1 MRPFWR
7 LCRGGRY
14 ALRPMDA
21 HLPRITG
28 EGGIKGPDPKNMK
41 PYGDMWD
48 DGTLQVSFCLPM
60 EAGPEAREAATQYLQ
75 KHGFKKIGIAEMA
88 RAAEGFSFFVAY
100 VQSPVT
106 VDVTRIKVP
115 KVDTPKLDFDS
126 VNTLLREKLG
136 RKMVVVGACTGADAH
151 TVGIDAIMNMKG
163 YAGDYGLERYPEIEA
178 VNLGA
183 QVVNA
188 DLVKKAIELKADA
201 ILVSQII
208 TQHDIHVEN
217 LRDLMEE
224 VEKAGLKDKVL
235 LVAGGPRVT
244 HRLAVELGFDA
255 GFGRGAVPSEV
266 ASYLAQEL
274 IKREASDKKGKK

>member
-1 MRPFWR
+1 V
-7 LCRGGRY
+7 
-14 ALRPMDA
+14 DA
-21 HLPRITG
+21 HLPKTG
-28 EGGIKGPDPKNMK
+28 GEAAGVKGPDPKALK

-48 DGTLQVSFCLPM
+48 DGLLQISFCLPM

-75 KHGFKKIGIAEMA
+75 KHGFKKIGIHEMA
-88 RAAEGFSFFVAY
+88 RAADGFSFFVAY

-106 VDVTRIKVP
+106 IDVTKIRVP

-126 VNTLLREKLG
+126 VNALLKEKLG
-136 RKMVVVGACTGADAH
+136 RKLVVVGACTGADAH

-178 VNLGA
+178 VNMGA
-183 QVVNA
+183 QVVNS
-188 DLVKKAIELKADA
+188 DLVKKAVEIHADA

-217 LRDLMEE
+217 LRDLMHEI
-224 VEKAGLKDKVL
+224 EKAGLKDKVIV
-235 LVAGGPRVT
+235 VAGGPRVT

-266 ASYLAQEL
+266 ASYLAQER
-274 IKREASDKKGKK
+274 IKRDERERVEKASPKSAQKDKKKR

>member
-1 MRPFWR
+1 ME
-7 LCRGGRY
+7 
-14 ALRPMDA
+14 A
-21 HLPRITG
+21 HLPKITG
-28 EGGIKGPDPKNMK
+28 EGGVRGPDPKNMK

-48 DGTLQVSFCLPM
+48 DGRLQLSFCLPM

-75 KHGFKKIGIAEMA
+75 KHGFKKIVIADMGK
-88 RAAEGFSFFVAY
+88 AAQGFSFFVAY
-100 VQSPVT
+100 VSST
-106 VDVTRIKVP
+106 VSIDVTKMRVP
-115 KVDTPKLDFDS
+115 KVDTPKLSFDE
-126 VNTLLREKLG
+126 VNELLRTRLG
-136 RKMVVVGACTGADAH
+136 RKLVVVGACTGADAH

-183 QVVNA
+183 QVENK
-188 DLVKKAIELKADA
+188 DLVRKAIELKADA

-217 LRDLMEE
+217 MKELMRELE
-224 VEKAGLKDKVL
+224 AAGMKDKL
-235 LVAGGPRVT
+235 IAVAGGPRVT

-255 GFGRGAVPSEV
+255 GFGARTTPSEV

-274 IKREASDKKGKK
+274 LKRKKE

>member
-1 MRPFWR
+1 
-7 LCRGGRY
+7 
-14 ALRPMDA
+14 MDA
-21 HLPRITG
+21 HLPKISG
-28 EGGIKGPDPKNMK
+28 EGGVRGPDPKAMK
-41 PYGDMWD
+41 AYGDQWD
-48 DGTLQVSFCLPM
+48 DGLLQISFCLPM
-60 EAGPEAREAATQYLQ
+60 EAGPEAREAAVQYLQ
-75 KHGFKKIGIAEMA
+75 KHGFKKIGIHEMA
-88 RAAEGFSFFVAY
+88 HAAEGFSFFVAY

-106 VDVTRIKVP
+106 IDVTRIKVP
-115 KVDTPKLDFDS
+115 KVDTPRLDFDG
-126 VNTLLREKLG
+126 VNSLLKEKLG

-217 LRDLMEE
+217 MRDLMEE
-224 VEKAGLKDKVL
+224 IEKAGLKDKVIV
-235 LVAGGPRVT
+235 VAGGPRVT

-274 IKREASDKKGKK
+274 LKRKART

>member
-1 MRPFWR
+1 
-7 LCRGGRY
+7 
-14 ALRPMDA
+14 MDA
-21 HLPRITG
+21 HLPKISG
-28 EGGIKGPDPKNMK
+28 EGGVRGPDPKAMK

-48 DGTLQVSFCLPM
+48 DGLLQISFTLPM

-75 KHGFKKIGIAEMA
+75 KHGFKKIGIHEMG

-106 VDVTRIKVP
+106 IDVTRIKVP

-126 VNTLLREKLG
+126 VNELIKTKLG

-178 VNLGA
+178 INLGA
-183 QVVNA
+183 QVANA

-217 LRDLMEE
+217 LRELMEE
-224 VEKAGLKDKVL
+224 IDKAGLKDRMVL
-235 LVAGGPRVT
+235 VIGGPRVT
-244 HRLAVELGFDA
+244 HRLAVELGYDA

-274 IKREASDKKGKK
+274 IKRREKKGK

>member
-1 MRPFWR
+1 
-7 LCRGGRY
+7 
-14 ALRPMDA
+14 MDA
-21 HLPRITG
+21 HLPKITG
-28 EGGIKGPDPKNMK
+28 EGGIKGPDPKALK

-48 DGTLQVSFCLPM
+48 DGLLQISFCLPM

-106 VDVTRIKVP
+106 IDVTRIKVP
-115 KVDTPKLDFDS
+115 KVETPRLDFDG
-126 VNTLLREKLG
+126 VNALLKEKLG

-163 YAGDYGLERYPEIEA
+163 YAGDYGLERYPEIDA
-178 VNLGA
+178 YNLGA
-183 QVVNA
+183 QVENKQ
-188 DLVKKAIELKADA
+188 LVKKAVELHADA

-217 LRDLMEE
+217 LKDLMHEL
-224 VEKAGLKDKVL
+224 EKAGLKEKVIV
-235 LVAGGPRVT
+235 VAGGPRVT

-274 IKREASDKKGKK
+274 IHRHEAAKKDKDKKK

>member
-1 MRPFWR
+1 MQ
-7 LCRGGRY
+7 
-14 ALRPMDA
+14 A
-21 HLPRITG
+21 HLPKTG
-28 EGGIKGPDPKNMK
+28 GPEGSVRGPDPKNLM

-48 DGTLQVSFCLPM
+48 DGRLQISFTLPM

-75 KHGFKKIGIAEMA
+75 KHGFKKVTIAEMA

-100 VQSPVT
+100 VSSPVAI
-106 VDVTRIKVP
+106 DVTRLRVP
-115 KVDTPKLDFDS
+115 KVDTPRLGFDE
-126 VNTLLREKLG
+126 VNELLRSRLG
-136 RKMVVVGACTGADAH
+136 RKLVVVGACTGADAH

-183 QVVNA
+183 QVANK
-188 DLVKKAIELKADA
+188 DLVKKAVELGADA
-201 ILVSQII
+201 ILVSQVI

-217 LRDLMEE
+217 LRELMQELE
-224 VEKAGLKDKVL
+224 AAGLKGKTIAIV
-235 LVAGGPRVT
+235 GGPRIT

-255 GFGRGAVPSEV
+255 GFGRGSVPSEV

-274 IKREASDKKGKK
+274 LKRKKDS